1 MDAINELL
9 NINFSYVLLSVFV
22 ILIGIKAIVS
32 IFEWVIEKLG
42 LETKWMRKR
51 REEHDLLIQTSQN
64 LTALQKQHTHDVEE
78 SDAHDEDIKAELSA
92 FMSEIKTSI
101 SETQSELKQFAENR
115 VHDREQSFKI
125 QKELTDSQN
134 NLAESLS
141 SISKK
146 IDKMQH
152 ITELRFKESEE
163 KNNKRIRAELKD
175 KISQSYRYYHEL
187 RKINDMELEALE
199 DLIEEYEEAD
209 GKNSFVHSVVQKEMY
224 TWEKIDRNKDVS

>member
-1 MDAINELL
+1 MEAIQELF
-9 NINFSYVLLSVFV
+9 NINFSYVFLSVFI

-32 IFEWVIEKLG
+32 ILEWVIEKLG
-42 LETKWMRKR
+42 LETKWKRKH
-51 REEHDLLIQTSQN
+51 REEHNLLIQTAQN
-64 LTALQKQHTHDVEE
+64 LAALQKQHTHDVKE
-78 SDAHDEDIKAELSA
+78 SDAHDENIKEELSA
-92 FMSEIKTSI
+92 FISEIKTSMLG
-101 SETQSELKQFAENR
+101 TQNEIKQFAENR

-134 NLAESLS
+134 NLAKSLS
-141 SISKK
+141 SISEK

-152 ITELRFKESEE
+152 TTDLRFKESEE

-187 RKINDMELEALE
+187 GKINDMELEALE
-199 DLIEEYEEAD
+199 DLIEEYEEAN

-224 TWEKIDRNKDVS
+224 TWEKIDRM